1 MKSFLR
7 CEFEWVKIT
16 DSIVFIRDL
25 NQGKMSVTNDAEE
38 VYRWINRV
46 AYPGRRVVYQDSE
59 GEWTEIV
66 GAGPYNIQIGF
77 RPWYGEVWD
86 QLTKVES

>member
-7 CEFEWVKIT
+7 CEFDWVKVT

-25 NQGKMSVTNDAEE
+25 DRGKMSVTNDAEE

-46 AYPGRRVVYQDSE
+46 TYPGRRVVYQDSA
-59 GEWTEIV
+59 GEWAEIV
-66 GAGPYNIQIGF
+66 GVNRGPSRIDITF
-77 RPWYGEVWD
+77 RTWHGEVWD
-86 QLTKVES
+86 QLTKV

>member
-1 MKSFLR
+1 MKSFLQ

-46 AYPGRRVVYQDSE
+46 AYPGRRVVYQDSA
-59 GEWTEIV
+59 GKWTEIV
-66 GAGPYNIQIGF
+66 GTGAYNIQIGF
-77 RPWYGEVWD
+77 RPWHGEVWD
-86 QLTKVES
+86 RLTKVES